1 MRQKFV
7 DFLGIVLLRFVK
19 LLKVM
24 NFLKKIQAIII
35 FTTENVN
42 HNNLLNRNK
51 F

>member
-24 NFLKKIQAIII
+24 NFLKKIQAITI